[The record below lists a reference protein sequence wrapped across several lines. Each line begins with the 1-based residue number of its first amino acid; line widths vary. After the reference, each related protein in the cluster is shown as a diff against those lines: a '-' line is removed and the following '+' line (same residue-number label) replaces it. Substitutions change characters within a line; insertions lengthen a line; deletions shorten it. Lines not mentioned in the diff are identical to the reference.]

1 MTRTL
6 QSTGTGTS
14 ERIGENAPPLIL
26 IVDDNLPNLQV
37 LGEILESEGFD
48 IALANNGEQACKMV
62 LTTLP
67 DLVLLDIMM
76 PGMNGYDVCDN
87 LRDNPDTRE
96 IPVIFLTAKTQPD
109 DILSGF
115 QHGGVDYIVK
125 PFQSA
130 ELLARVR
137 THVELKRSR
146 QKLKEL
152 IASKDRFFSILSH
165 DLKSAISGIITLV
178 EATLNDLDHNSTEN
192 LSEDLTIVAK
202 SGRHLYRLLENLLDW
217 ATVQSGAM
225 PCRPAEIVVSELATV
240 VLDLFQGHIASK
252 QLALVNETCPDHTVL
267 ADYDMTLTV
276 MRNLVSNAIKFSQ
289 PGGRI
294 TISSN
299 RNANSIYVSVSD
311 NGVGIPSDD
320 LSKLFQVDTNFSTPG
335 TQKEKGTGL
344 GLVLCRE
351 LLLKNGGDIRVE
363 STPGEGTT
371 FTFHL
376 PQAEVEKNQ

>member
-1 MTRTL
+1 
-6 QSTGTGTS
+6 
-14 ERIGENAPPLIL
+14 
-26 IVDDNLPNLQV
+26 
-37 LGEILESEGFD
+37 
-48 IALANNGEQACKMV
+48 
-62 LTTLP
+62 
-67 DLVLLDIMM
+67 
-76 PGMNGYDVCDN
+76 
-87 LRDNPDTRE
+87 
-96 IPVIFLTAKTQPD
+96 
-109 DILSGF
+109 
-115 QHGGVDYIVK
+115 
-125 PFQSA
+125 
-130 ELLARVR
+130 
-137 THVELKRSR
+137 
-146 QKLKEL
+146 
-152 IASKDRFFSILSH
+152 
-165 DLKSAISGIITLV
+165 
-178 EATLNDLDHNSTEN
+178 
-192 LSEDLTIVAK
+192 
-202 SGRHLYRLLENLLDW
+202 
-217 ATVQSGAM
+217 M

-240 VLDLFQGHIASK
+240 VLDLFQGHTASK

-376 PQAEVEKNQ
+376 PQAEAEKNQ

>member
-1 MTRTL
+1 ML
-6 QSTGTGTS
+6 
-14 ERIGENAPPLIL
+14 EN
-26 IVDDNLPNLQV
+26 
-37 LGEILESEGFD
+37 EGFD
-48 IALANNGEQACKMV
+48 IALANSGEQACKMV
-62 LTTLP
+62 SSVLP

-76 PGMNGYDVCDN
+76 PGMNGYEVCDI

-115 QHGGVDYIVK
+115 RHGGVDYIVK

-130 ELLARVR
+130 ELLARVH
-137 THVELKRSR
+137 THVELRRSR

-152 IASKDRFFSILSH
+152 IAAKDRFFSILSH

-178 EATLNDLDHNSTEN
+178 EATLSDLDNNSTEN
-192 LSEDLTIVAK
+192 LTEDLTTVAK
-202 SGRHLYRLLENLLDW
+202 SGRHLYRLLQNLLDW

-225 PCRPAEIVVSELATV
+225 PCLPITISVSELTTV
-240 VLDLFQGHIASK
+240 VLDLFQSHTAAK
-252 QLALVNETCPDHTVL
+252 QITIVDETGPDQTVF
-267 ADYDMTLTV
+267 ADYDMILTV
-276 MRNLVSNAIKFSQ
+276 LRNLVSNAIKFSR
-289 PGGRI
+289 PGGLI
-294 TISSN
+294 TLSSN
-299 RNANSIYVSVSD
+299 RNGNSVYISVSD
-311 NGVGIPSDD
+311 NGVGIRPED

-335 TQKEKGTGL
+335 TAKEKGTGL

-363 STPGEGTT
+363 SILDESTT

-376 PQAEVEKNQ
+376 PKAEVEK

>member
-1 MTRTL
+1 MTTTL
-6 QSTGTGTS
+6 QPVKAETS
-14 ERIGENAPPLIL
+14 ERDGETAPPLIL

-37 LGEILESEGFD
+37 LGQMLESEGFD
-48 IALANNGEQACKMV
+48 IALANSGEQACKMV
-62 LTTLP
+62 RSVLP

-76 PGMNGYDVCDN
+76 PGMNGYEVCDI

-115 QHGGVDYIVK
+115 RHGGVDYIVK

-152 IASKDRFFSILSH
+152 IAAKDRFFSILSH

-178 EATLNDLDHNSTEN
+178 EATLSDLDHNSTEN

-202 SGRHLYRLLENLLDW
+202 SGRHLYRLLQNFLDW

-225 PCRPAEIVVSELATV
+225 PCRPATIAVSELATV
-240 VLDLFQGHIASK
+240 VLDLFQGHTAAK
-252 QLALVNETCPDHTVL
+252 QLALVDETDPGHAVL

-276 MRNLVSNAIKFSQ
+276 LRNLVSNAIKFSQ
-289 PGGRI
+289 PEGRI
-294 TISSN
+294 TLSSN
-299 RNANSIYVSVSD
+299 RNGNSIHISVSD
-311 NGVGIPSDD
+311 NGVGIRPED
-320 LSKLFQVDTNFSTPG
+320 LSKLFQVDTNFSTTG
-335 TQKEKGTGL
+335 TAKEKGTGL

-363 STPGEGTT
+363 STLGEGAT

-376 PQAEVEKNQ
+376 PQADGEK

>member
-1 MTRTL
+1 MTSTL
-6 QSTGTGTS
+6 QSNGTGTLNLN
-14 ERIGENAPPLIL
+14 GDMAPPLIL

-37 LGEILESEGFD
+37 LGQILESEGFD
-48 IALANNGEQACKMV
+48 IAMANSGEQACKMMRS
-62 LTTLP
+62 THP

-76 PGMNGYDVCDN
+76 PGLNGYDVCKI
-87 LRDNPDTRE
+87 LRDNPETRE
-96 IPVIFLTAKTQPD
+96 IPVIFLTAMTQPD

-115 QHGGVDYIVK
+115 RHGGVDYIVK

-146 QKLKEL
+146 QKLKEV

-165 DLKSAISGIITLV
+165 DLKSVISGIITLV
-178 EATLNDLDHNSTEN
+178 EATLNDLDHDSTEN
-192 LSEDLTIVAK
+192 LSEDLNIVAK
-202 SGRHLYRLLENLLDW
+202 SGRHLYRLLQNLLDW
-217 ATVQSGAM
+217 ATVQSDAM
-225 PCRPAEIVVSELATV
+225 PCRPVAIAVSELATV
-240 VLDLFQGHIASK
+240 VIDLFQGHTISK
-252 QLALVNETCPDHTVL
+252 QLDLVDEISTDHTVL

-294 TISSN
+294 TFSSN
-299 RNANSIYVSVSD
+299 RNGNSVHVSVSD
-311 NGVGIPSDD
+311 NGVGIRSDD
-320 LSKLFQVDTNFSTPG
+320 LPKLFQVDTNFSTAG
-335 TQKEKGTGL
+335 TQKERGTGL

-363 STPGEGTT
+363 STPGKGAT

>member
-14 ERIGENAPPLIL
+14 ERDGEKAPPLIL

-37 LGEILESEGFD
+37 LGQMLESEGFD
-48 IALANNGEQACKMV
+48 IALANSGEQACKMV
-62 LTTLP
+62 RSALP

-76 PGMNGYDVCDN
+76 PGLNGYEVCDI

-115 QHGGVDYIVK
+115 RHGGVDYIVK

-152 IASKDRFFSILSH
+152 IAAKDRFFFILSH
-165 DLKSAISGIITLV
+165 DLKSVISGIITLV
-178 EATLNDLDHNSTEN
+178 EATLSDLNHNSTQN
-192 LSEDLTIVAK
+192 LSEYLTTVVR
-202 SGRHLYRLLENLLDW
+202 SGRHLYRLLHNLLDW

-225 PCRPAEIVVSELATV
+225 PFRPATIAVSELATV
-240 VLDLFQGHIASK
+240 VVDLFQGHTASK
-252 QLALVNETCPDHTVL
+252 QLTLVNEICPDHAVL

-276 MRNLVSNAIKFSQ
+276 LRNLVSNAIKFSQ
-289 PGGRI
+289 PGRRI
-294 TISSN
+294 TLSSN
-299 RNANSIYVSVSD
+299 RNGNSVHVSVCD
-311 NGVGIPSDD
+311 NGVGIRPDD
-320 LSKLFQVDTNFSTPG
+320 LPKLFQVDTNFSTPG
-335 TQKEKGTGL
+335 TAKEKGTGL

-363 STPGEGTT
+363 STPGEGAT

-376 PQAEVEKNQ
+376 PRSDGEK